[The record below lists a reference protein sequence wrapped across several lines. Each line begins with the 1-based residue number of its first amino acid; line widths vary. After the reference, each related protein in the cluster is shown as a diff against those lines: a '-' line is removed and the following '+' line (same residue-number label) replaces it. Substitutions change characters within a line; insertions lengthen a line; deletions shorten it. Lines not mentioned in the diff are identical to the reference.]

1 MFGGKETKK
10 QLEEVSNS
18 SNFLGK
24 GTIVTGNLESYG
36 NIRVEGKIIGNVK
49 TKAKLAMGESS
60 YLEGNILA
68 QNADIAGHVKGIIEV
83 SELLTLKATA
93 IVTGDI
99 IANKLAVEPGATF
112 NGNSKMG
119 AIVREI
125 SINEELPTVKL
136 GEAVVS

>member
-1 MFGGKETKK
+1 MFGGKESKK

-24 GTIVTGNLESYG
+24 GTIVTGNIESYG
-36 NIRVEGKIIGNVK
+36 NIRIEGKIVGNVK

-60 YLEGNILA
+60 HLDGNILA

-93 IVTGDI
+93 VVIGDI
-99 IANKLAVEPGATF
+99 VANKLAVEPGATF
-112 NGNSKMG
+112 NGTSKMG
-119 AIVREI
+119 ALVREI
-125 SINEELPTVKL
+125 SINEEMPEGKL
-136 GEAVVS
+136 SESKAS

>member
-136 GEAVVS
+136 GEAIAN